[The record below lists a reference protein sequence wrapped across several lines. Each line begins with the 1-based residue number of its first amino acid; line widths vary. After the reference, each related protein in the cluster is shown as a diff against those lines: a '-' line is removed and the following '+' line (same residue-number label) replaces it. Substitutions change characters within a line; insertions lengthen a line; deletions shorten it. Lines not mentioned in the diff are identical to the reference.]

1 MHAWHVNRNARIG
14 QQASLVKGR
23 AQMKVRDKES
33 KLGLKGFS
41 VLGQGK
47 SHSEKPAG
55 ALLLMALCAKMYR
68 WHFFL
73 GSSVRE

>member
-1 MHAWHVNRNARIG
+1 
-14 QQASLVKGR
+14 
-23 AQMKVRDKES
+23 MKVRDEES

-47 SHSEKPAG
+47 NHSGKPAG
-55 ALLLMALCAKMYR
+55 ALLLMALCAKMYG